1 MIHYNPKKWGNVLF
15 HPYNKNIIAKLTPN
29 TLLFGL
35 YSWGVIYLMS
45 DFLHI
50 EKSTTAIH
58 SLLGVV
64 LGLFL
69 VMRTNTSYERW
80 WEGRKQWGAMVNA
93 SRNFA
98 MKLNIMLPQSDMGKR
113 DFYEVMI
120 PNYVFATKEHLR
132 NGVIMEEM
140 DFKYLPE
147 TFKQYD
153 HKPNYIANQMYKT
166 LHQSYKD
173 KTISGEQLIVLDEEL
188 REFTDIL
195 GACERI
201 KNTPIPYSYSMFM
214 KKFIFLYS
222 LTLPMGIASTFGY
235 WSIPVAMLVFY
246 ILLSVELIAEE
257 IEDPFGRDD
266 NDLPTDELSVKI
278 KSNVKEIFQ
287 IPE

>member
-1 MIHYNPKKWGNVLF
+1 MIHYNPKKWGKVIF
-15 HPYNKNIIAKLTPN
+15 HPYNKNILLKLTPN
-29 TLLFGL
+29 TFLFGL
-35 YSWGVIYLMS
+35 YAWLVIYLM
-45 DFLHI
+45 DDYLHI

-80 WEGRKQWGAMVNA
+80 WEGRKQWGALVNA

-98 MKLNIMLPQSDMGKR
+98 IKLNVMLPKNDTEKR
-113 DFYEVMI
+113 NFYKSMI
-120 PNYVFATKEHLR
+120 PNYVFAVKEHLR
-132 NGVIMEEM
+132 EGVLLDEM
-140 DFKYLPE
+140 DFSYLPAHFNTYE
-147 TFKQYD
+147 
-153 HKPNYIANQMYKT
+153 HKPNHMAQLMYEK
-166 LHQSYKD
+166 LHEAHKNKD
-173 KTISGEQLIVLDEEL
+173 IDGEQLLVLDAEM

-214 KKFIFLYS
+214 KKFIVIYAA
-222 LTLPMGIASTFGY
+222 TLPMGVASTFGY
-235 WSIPVAMLVFY
+235 WTIPVAMIVFY

-266 NDLPTDELSVKI
+266 NDLPTDELSAKI
-278 KSNVKEIFQ
+278 KQNVIEIFGV
-287 IPE
+287 